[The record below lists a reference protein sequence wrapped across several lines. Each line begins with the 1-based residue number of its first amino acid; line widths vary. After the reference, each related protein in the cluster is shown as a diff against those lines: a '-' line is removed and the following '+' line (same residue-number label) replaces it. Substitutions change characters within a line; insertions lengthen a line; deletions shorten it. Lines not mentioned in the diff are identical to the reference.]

1 MQAWPR
7 FAIDSL
13 CTRKI
18 SLMRS
23 PFLLEML
30 QSDRSFKKFKTYTL
44 CLITQWLPLNVWF
57 PRSKKFK
64 VTRVWRVWNFLFSR
78 ILHFPWC
85 FFPTQWRFE
94 FSMYTSVWQALQ
106 IMIPLSWNWR
116 WFSPPSISLF
126 FNSFSNRIDVRSVFL
141 AFILFVKP
149 SGFLDDFG
157 FYILSIFIAL

>member
-1 MQAWPR
+1 MRRWPR
-7 FAIDSL
+7 FSIGSL
-13 CTRKI
+13 CTWKN
-18 SLMRS
+18 SLMSS
-23 PFLLEML
+23 PFLIEML
-30 QSDRSFKKFKTYTL
+30 QSDRSFTNSRHVIL
-44 CLITQWLPLNVWF
+44 VLSLNYNF
-57 PRSKKFK
+57 R
-64 VTRVWRVWNFLFSR
+64 VTRFWRAWTFLFAS
-78 ILHFPWC
+78 LLNLPWC

-149 SGFLDDFG
+149 SGFLDDFE